1 MSGSVR
7 SHQPPPEDLDPGTQH
22 RFEEALH
29 SLHRAT
35 DRFFAK
41 LMIVQWIA
49 AIAMAWWL
57 SPRTWTGPSA
67 GIHPHVHAAVV
78 FGALITLLPVWYGFR
93 YSGHVITRHTM
104 AAAQTLMS
112 ALLIHVTGGRIETHF
127 HVFGSL
133 AFLAFYRDIRV
144 LVTATVIVAVDHML
158 RGIFWPQSVYGVFVA
173 SLWRTAEHAFWVI
186 FEVSFL
192 SVSIRRSLAEMK
204 QVARRQFTLEGLNQE
219 MAGQVEDSA
228 KQLQESEKRYRALF
242 NEAPIGL
249 FQSSPQGELLMANE
263 VLLQLLGFNSAEEM
277 RTAGFRLRGAISDQE
292 ITSLL
297 FQIGDSQLVCNR
309 EVHWRRRDGSKVH
322 VQERIRAARNA
333 AGKIAHF
340 EGSVEDVSEW
350 RELQNRFLQSQKV
363 QAIGQLAGGVA
374 HDFNNILTAIIGYSD
389 LLIEQGSL
397 ARPARAQVDEIKR
410 ASERAA
416 SLTQQLL
423 AFSRKQTLLPRVIQL
438 NAVIA
443 EMGKMLR
450 RLVGEHIEIHTK
462 LASDLA
468 AVKVDPGQVQQVVMN
483 LVVNARD
490 AMPNGGKLI
499 VESANA
505 RLDDDY
511 CRMHSEVVPGDYV
524 MLAVSDSGV
533 GMTAEVKAR
542 IFEPFFTTK
551 AAGQGTGLGLSTCHG
566 IIKQSGGSISVYSEP
581 GVGST
586 FRIYFPVSHE
596 PIETQPVRERS
607 ARITRGDETILLV
620 EDEPMVR
627 ELGVLALSSLGY
639 RVIEASNGVEA
650 LNRLQKLGTS
660 AIGLIVTDVVMPEM
674 GGRELA
680 KRARELEPSMRI
692 LFSSGYTSDAIEH
705 SQLLEEG
712 TYFLPKPYTMTML
725 ADKIRE
731 VLDEPDLA
739 AADAETLT

>member
-1 MSGSVR
+1 
-7 SHQPPPEDLDPGTQH
+7 
-22 RFEEALH
+22 
-29 SLHRAT
+29 
-35 DRFFAK
+35 
-41 LMIVQWIA
+41 
-49 AIAMAWWL
+49 
-57 SPRTWTGPSA
+57 
-67 GIHPHVHAAVV
+67 
-78 FGALITLLPVWYGFR
+78 
-93 YSGHVITRHTM
+93 
-104 AAAQTLMS
+104 
-112 ALLIHVTGGRIETHF
+112 
-127 HVFGSL
+127 
-133 AFLAFYRDIRV
+133 
-144 LVTATVIVAVDHML
+144 
-158 RGIFWPQSVYGVFVA
+158 
-173 SLWRTAEHAFWVI
+173 
-186 FEVSFL
+186 
-192 SVSIRRSLAEMK
+192 
-204 QVARRQFTLEGLNQE
+204 
-219 MAGQVEDSA
+219 
-228 KQLQESEKRYRALF
+228 
-242 NEAPIGL
+242 
-249 FQSSPQGELLMANE
+249 
-263 VLLQLLGFNSAEEM
+263 
-277 RTAGFRLRGAISDQE
+277 
-292 ITSLL
+292 
-297 FQIGDSQLVCNR
+297 
-309 EVHWRRRDGSKVH
+309 
-322 VQERIRAARNA
+322 
-333 AGKIAHF
+333 
-340 EGSVEDVSEW
+340 
-350 RELQNRFLQSQKV
+350 
-363 QAIGQLAGGVA
+363 
-374 HDFNNILTAIIGYSD
+374 
-389 LLIEQGSL
+389 
-397 ARPARAQVDEIKR
+397 
-410 ASERAA
+410 
-416 SLTQQLL
+416 
-423 AFSRKQTLLPRVIQL
+423 
-438 NAVIA
+438 
-443 EMGKMLR
+443 
-450 RLVGEHIEIHTK
+450 
-462 LASDLA
+462 
-468 AVKVDPGQVQQVVMN
+468 VQQVVMN